1 MRNEVPALS
10 RFLSNIQFSQ
20 QTYCFEHYLA
30 ILGGYQLLHE
40 GGPPKIFLQIFFFVK
55 TNIFQATKPQNTRH
69 QLFLLRTNNILKP
82 WLTIIIATQPI
93 PKKPGKSESF
103 PPSRGAGAAAKKGG
117 NMKVG
122 TWRWKIFFTETY
134 LLLFRL
140 GCEWKVEARPAASPA
155 TAPSALPT
163 SRGPLKPSTKSSLHS
178 FKSSLSAQHGV
189 LNF

>member
-40 GGPPKIFLQIFFFVK
+40 GGPPKIFLQIFFFCKDEHLSSHK
-55 TNIFQATKPQNTRH
+55 TPKYKTPTIFTSYEQYFET
-69 QLFLLRTNNILKP
+69 

-134 LLLFRL
+134 LLFRL